1 MSGLTLIAI
10 TGLPASG
17 KSTLARELAR
27 RLRAPVLAKDSIK
40 EPLLDVLGHGDRAH
54 SRRLS
59 DASFA
64 VLFALAREML
74 AHLASGTAAHVGP
87 GPAAPRAPAQPT
99 GSAQPPVLILEGNF
113 RPGEHEAPF
122 ERLLSQGARLV
133 QIECRVEE
141 SVRAQRLRHRASDPA
156 RHSGHADAELVI
168 AAANAAGFLA
178 LPGKRVGFDSGATG
192 ADFDGL
198 EGELDLT
205 TGAVPR

>member
-17 KSTLARELAR
+17 KSTLAQELAR
-27 RLRAPVLAKDSIK
+27 RLHAPLLTKDSIK
-40 EPLLDVLGHGDRAH
+40 EPLLDVLGPGDRAH

-74 AHLASGTAAHVGP
+74 AHLTS

-122 ERLLSQGARLV
+122 ERLLSQGVRLV

-141 SVRAQRLRHRASDPA
+141 SVRAERLRQRASDPA
-156 RHSGHADAELVI
+156 RHNGHADAELVI
-168 AAANAAGFLA
+168 AAENAVAGFLA
-178 LPGKRVGFDSGATG
+178 LPGKRVGFDSGASEPNL
-192 ADFDGL
+192 ARL
-198 EGELDLT
+198 ERDLREHCD
-205 TGAVPR
+205 AER

>member
-27 RLRAPVLAKDSIK
+27 RLRAPLLAKDSIK
-40 EPLLDVLGHGDRAH
+40 EPLLDVLGPGDRSH

-64 VLFALAREML
+64 ILFALAREML
-74 AHLASGTAAHVGP
+74 AHLASGA
-87 GPAAPRAPAQPT
+87 AAPRAR
-99 GSAQPPVLILEGNF
+99 AQPPVLILEGNF

-122 ERLLSQGARLV
+122 KRLLLQGGRLV

-141 SVRAQRLRHRASDPA
+141 SVRAERLRQRASDPA
-156 RHSGHADAELVI
+156 RHSGHRDAELVI
-168 AAANAAGFLA
+168 AAANAVAGFLA
-178 LPGKRVGFDSGATG
+178 LPGKRVGFDSGAPE
-192 ADFDGL
+192 ANFDWL